1 MLGRMQSDAFK
12 GGGGR
17 GLMWDVDLRPRLEK
31 ARKLAERGTE
41 GLAELAQMAG
51 SDGAEEVRIEAT
63 RLLGTIGVSALS
75 ELEKRARHDANL
87 NVRTVA
93 VETLVMLG
101 DAAIG
106 VLSEIAGHDGNP
118 EIRLLSVRQL
128 IKIGISAIPAL
139 EGRLR
144 DGNSA
149 IRHEAEQ
156 GIKQLERKQ

>member
-12 GGGGR
+12 GGEGR
-17 GLMWDVDLRPRLEK
+17 GLMWNVDLRPRLEK
-31 ARKLAERGTE
+31 AKKLAERGTE

-63 RLLGTIGVSALS
+63 RLLGTIGVPALS
-75 ELEKRARHDANL
+75 ELGKRARHEANV
-87 NVRTVA
+87 NIRTVA
-93 VETLVMLG
+93 VETLAMLG
-101 DAAIG
+101 DAAIE

-118 EIRLLSVRQL
+118 DIRLLAVRQL
-128 IKIGISAIPAL
+128 IKIGSTAIPSL
-139 EGRLR
+139 KTRLK

-156 GIKQLERKQ
+156 GIKQLEGKQ